1 MNDKIKV
8 VFLGSRP
15 LGSFALKLL
24 SLMENIEVVACVA
37 KKPPTEAWWIDDPY
51 FSGYPVLESHESLLG
66 VDFDFGVSINYWKIM
81 PPELINSPKLGFINL
96 HHAFNLSL
104 RGRNMT
110 AHAILNCRESKQWF
124 HGSCLH
130 YTDDGLDTGPII
142 TSKACDISEQDTGW
156 SLFNKTEK
164 LGEELLTEWLPR
176 LCLSKV
182 PVAYP
187 EKGHPLHLRNND
199 EKDCKFIKYL
209 SNDPLQAYD
218 IVRAY
223 EFGGHFSPAYTVIQ
237 GVKAYLTINKVLG
250 AEMLLEIDSD
260 RAVYRLKES

>member
-1 MNDKIKV
+1 MNDKTRV

-15 LGSFALKLL
+15 LGAFALKLL
-24 SLMENIEVVACVA
+24 SSMKNIEVVACVA
-37 KKPPTEAWWIDDPY
+37 RKPPAEAWWTDDPY
-51 FSGYPVLESHESLLG
+51 FSAYSVLESHESLLG
-66 VDFDFGVSINYWKIM
+66 VDFDFGVSVNYWKIM
-81 PPELINSPKLGFINL
+81 PPELINPPKLGFINL

-110 AHAILNCRESKQWF
+110 AYAILNCRESNRWF

-142 TSKACDISEQDTGW
+142 ASKACDISEQDTGW

-164 LGEELLTEWLPR
+164 LGEELLAEWLPR
-176 LCLSKV
+176 LCLAKV

-187 EKGHPLHLRNND
+187 DKGHPVHLRNRD
-199 EKDCKFIKYL
+199 ESDRKFIKNL
-209 SNDPLQAYD
+209 SGDALRSYD

-223 EFGGHFSPAYTVIQ
+223 EFGGHFSPAYTVIR
-237 GVKAYLTINKVLG
+237 GVKTYLTINRASGV
-250 AEMLLEIDSD
+250 ETLLEIDSD
-260 RAVYRLKES
+260 RVIYRLKEN